1 MHVAVLGAGVVGVT
15 TAYYLTEAGH
25 TVTVIDREDQ
35 VAKACSFANGSQ
47 LSYSFTDAMATPGFI
62 ATIPRLLAGLDAGI
76 RFRAPLSAD
85 LLRWGR
91 AFLSDCPTKKAM
103 ANTLATLSLAQR
115 SKQLLMRLAV
125 QLDDEF
131 SYRSA
136 GKIVLL
142 ANHKDRQAAIRNCEL
157 KAGHGCSTSVISF
170 DEAVDVEPAIRYMT
184 GAYDSAVYSPGDE
197 VGDANAFSG
206 ALARHL
212 LKDARC
218 RLQLSTGIRQVI
230 TENKRV
236 RGVDT
241 DHGVL
246 DADAVVIC
254 LGAWSPGILKPLGIV
269 QPIYPA
275 RGYSITLRPGPQANS
290 VSVTDL
296 GRRFVVS
303 RVGAQ
308 MRVAGFA
315 DFVGFGTTRDER
327 RIEQLTAA
335 ARCSAPQAADYSTLP
350 NQAWGGF
357 RPLTPDGRPLIG
369 PTPVGGLYL
378 NTGHGSLGW
387 TLACASGE
395 LLANSILPA
404 AESSRCTDRQL
415 RSDSFPAIEREIA

>member
-25 TVTVIDREDQ
+25 SVTVIDRENQ

-47 LSYSFTDAMATPGFI
+47 LSYSYTDAMATPGFI

-76 RFRAPLSAD
+76 RFRAPLSTD

-91 AFLSDCPTKKAM
+91 AFLFECTTKKAI
-103 ANTLATLSLAQR
+103 ANTLQTLLLAQR
-115 SKQLLMRLAV
+115 SRQLLTQLGD
-125 QLDDEF
+125 QLDDDF
-131 SYRSA
+131 SYRPA

-142 ANHKDRQAAIRNCEL
+142 ASHKDRQAAIRNCEL
-157 KAGHGCSTSVISF
+157 KASHGCSTSVISF
-170 DEAVDVEPAIRYMT
+170 DEAVDLEPAIKYMT
-184 GAYDSAVYSPGDE
+184 GTYDAAVYSPGDA

-206 ALARHL
+206 ALARRL
-212 LKDARC
+212 LQGARC
-218 RLQLSTGIRQVI
+218 RLQLSTKIRRVV

-236 RGVDT
+236 RGIDT

-246 DADAVVIC
+246 DADAVVVC

-275 RGYSITLRPGPQANS
+275 RGYSVTLQPGPQPNS

-296 GRRFVVS
+296 GRRFVIS

-315 DFVGFGTTRDER
+315 DFVGFGTTRDEH
-327 RIEQLTAA
+327 RIEQLTAT
-335 ARCSAPQAADYSTLP
+335 ARCSAPQAADYSTAP

-387 TLACASGE
+387 TLACVSGE
-395 LLANSILPA
+395 LLVNSILPA
-404 AESSRCTDRQL
+404 AKSSRCTDRQL
-415 RSDSFPAIEREIA
+415 RSDSVPAIERETA